1 MKTIKV
7 YDTTLRDGCQ
17 AEHVALSVED
27 KLRVARRL
35 DDLGVAYI
43 EGGFPNETNPRDQEF
58 FQRARD
64 EKWTT
69 AALAAFGSTRRGGI
83 KAEDDANLQQLLASH
98 APVITIFG
106 KSWDL
111 HITEVLGVS
120 RDENLAMIEE
130 SVAFLKSAGRE
141 VIFDA
146 EHFFDGYQADCEY
159 ALETLRAAT
168 RGGAD
173 WLVPCDTNG
182 GTMPMQLQDV
192 MQVVA
197 DEFDL
202 PLGIHAHDDAGMAA
216 ANTILS
222 VECGVEMIQGTVNG
236 YGERVG
242 NANLCTIIP
251 DVELKLGR
259 RCLPEG
265 NLAKLTALS
274 HYVSEIANLPHNDR
288 LPYVGASAFAHKG
301 GMHVDAV
308 LKTPDS
314 FEHISPE
321 TVGNERRILVSDY
334 AGRSTVLHKL
344 QKLWPQLKRDD
355 PVVKQLLAEVKQ
367 REYDG
372 YAYEAAEA
380 SLELLAQRLQ
390 RTLPELFKLHGF
402 RVIVEKREEDGQSY
416 AEATIKLEVNG
427 ATLHTAAEGTGPIH
441 ALDQALRKALTE
453 KYPALAKLHLTDFK
467 VRVLDTTRGTATT
480 VRVLIEATDGE
491 ETWGTVGAHE
501 NIIEASWQALVDSII
516 YGLQR
521 QIAKGQDSSD
531 PPSGSDHIPPTSAET
546 HS

>member
-1 MKTIKV
+1 MKTVKV

-17 AEHVALSVED
+17 AEQVALSVED

-43 EGGFPNETNPRDQEF
+43 EGGFPNASSPRDQEF
-58 FQRARD
+58 FQRAQ
-64 EKWTT
+64 EVEWINAK
-69 AALAAFGSTRRGGI
+69 LAAFGSTRRGGI
-83 KAEDDANLQQLLASH
+83 KAEDDSNLQYLVASG
-98 APVITIFG
+98 APVVTIFG

-111 HITEVLGVS
+111 HVTEVLRVN
-120 RDENLAMIEE
+120 RDENLAMIED
-130 SVAFLKSAGRE
+130 SVAFVKGQGRE

-146 EHFFDGYQADCEY
+146 EHFFDGYEADPGY
-159 ALETLRAAT
+159 ALETLRAAD

-173 WLVPCDTNG
+173 WLVLCDTNG
-182 GTMPMQLQDV
+182 GALPLRIQQLVQAVMADLDV
-192 MQVVA
+192 
-197 DEFDL
+197 
-202 PLGIHAHDDAGMAA
+202 PLGIHTHDDNGMAV
-216 ANTILS
+216 ANTIIA
-222 VECGVEMIQGTVNG
+222 VQCGVQQVQGTING

-242 NANLCTIIP
+242 NANLCGIIP
-251 DVELKLGR
+251 NLELKLGR
-259 RCLPEG
+259 HCLPEG
-265 NLAKLTALS
+265 NLQKLTALS
-274 HYVSEIANLPHNDR
+274 HYVNEIANLPHNTR
-288 LPYVGASAFAHKG
+288 QPYVGASAFAHKG

-308 LKTPDS
+308 LKTPQS
-314 FEHISPE
+314 FEHVAPE

-334 AGRSTVLHKL
+334 AGRSTVLNKL
-344 QKLWPQLKRDD
+344 QRLWPDLKRDD
-355 PVVKQLLAEVKQ
+355 PLVLELLNEVKQ

-390 RTLPELFKLHGF
+390 QTMPELFKLHSF
-402 RVIVEKREEDGQSY
+402 RVIVEKREENVEPY

-427 ATLHTAAEGTGPIH
+427 STLHTAAEGTGPVH

-480 VRVLIEATDGE
+480 VRVLIETTDGE

-501 NIIEASWQALVDSII
+501 NIIEASWQALVDSVV

-521 QIAKGQDSSD
+521 QMNKQREGEAN
-531 PPSGSDHIPPTSAET
+531 AELAGDNVA
-546 HS
+546 